1 MNNSPRRALLGLL
14 AAAFVSGC
22 ASQNLDTENALEMVD
37 SPAELNTPKPEWK
50 TPFWERGASDQG
62 AVTAFQR
69 RDEPLNN
76 VGVLVQGQ
84 LGNADAFWSTL
95 TEGAPEHGFVI
106 VPTGT
111 LRDALSNTQGCGNA
125 PLQSESCLDGLTTY
139 PGVRLLVEVVPAG
152 QNQLQVSLRDTTRE
166 GVSTVTLGTDSN
178 GGANALLDEL
188 AARADSARWSV
199 RAFDG
204 GDGHVY
210 IPAGRRNGL
219 ALGTELEVRQP
230 GQAIQAPSGQVIG
243 WRPGAVA
250 GKVKVTQWV
259 GEGLAVVET
268 TSGSAPSP
276 NDWLTL
282 PRKKN

>member
-210 IPAGRRNGL
+210 IPAGRRNG
-219 ALGTELEVRQP
+219 P
-230 GQAIQAPSGQVIG
+230 G
-243 WRPGAVA
+243 
-250 GKVKVTQWV
+250 
-259 GEGLAVVET
+259 
-268 TSGSAPSP
+268 
-276 NDWLTL
+276 
-282 PRKKN
+282 